1 MKKTLAHLP
10 KRKRNELAGIVERI
24 REIVDDVQMIIL
36 FGSYARGDYKEQKD
50 LAADR
55 KSGHVSDYDIL
66 VVTAE
71 KKTAG
76 DTALWHNVTKQCD
89 KLKLST
95 HARIIAHDIQ
105 YLNIQLAEGQ
115 YFFADIKKEGIVL
128 YDTNR
133 FKLARKRN
141 LKPAEQQRIAQDHYD
156 HWFESAKDYYHQFG
170 RAVKDRKYK
179 VAAFLLHQA
188 AEHSY
193 KAILLVFTEYNP
205 NEHYLMMLGHMA
217 EKHARALRN
226 IFPRKTEEQEEL
238 FNLLDYAYIGA
249 RYDPDYKITKEQLE
263 YLATRV
269 KKLQKLTKTVCR
281 KKIESFV

>member
-1 MKKTLAHLP
+1 MKKSLSHLP
-10 KRKRNELAGIVERI
+10 KRKRDELKRI
-24 REIVDDVQMIIL
+24 IEVIRSKVDDLQMLIL

-50 LAADR
+50 LAPDR

-76 DTALWHNVTKQCD
+76 DTALWHNVTRQCD

-95 HARIIAHDIQ
+95 HARIIAHDTQ
-105 YLNIQLAEGQ
+105 YINIQLAEGQ

-133 FKLARKRN
+133 FKLARKRKLN
-141 LKPAEQQRIAQDHYD
+141 PPEQKRITQDHFD
-156 HWFESAKDYYHQFG
+156 HWFERTQSFSNGYLDAMKRSDN
-170 RAVKDRKYK
+170 KK
-179 VAAFLLHQA
+179 AAFEIHQA

-193 KAILLVFTEYNP
+193 KAILLVFTGYNP
-205 NEHYLMMLGHMA
+205 NEHYLMMLGYMA
-217 EKHARALRN
+217 GKHDCALRD

-249 RYDPDYKITKEQLE
+249 RYDPDYKITKQQLE
-263 YLATRV
+263 YLAERV
-269 KKLQKLTKTVCR
+269 KILHEVTERICKE
-281 KKIESFV
+281 KIESFV